1 MKFSTKK
8 TLTPFW
14 GCTEKGL
21 QKMCHCHR
29 EGVKCTCAV
38 EHSRLQ
44 LNSPMTFSQ
53 VAAKITLLVFN
64 FVKCTFPEVFHLTR
78 FYYFFIDV
86 STQAADA
93 LSLALEDNAP
103 YKVLIFKH
111 CSRRGL
117 LLSKYSL
124 ISISLSPLTHW
135 ESEKH
140 TSLWEA
146 V

>member
-1 MKFSTKK
+1 M
-8 TLTPFW
+8 
-14 GCTEKGL
+14 
-21 QKMCHCHR
+21 
-29 EGVKCTCAV
+29 KCTCAV

-86 STQAADA
+86 STQVADA

-111 CSRRGL
+111 CSTRGL
-117 LLSKYSL
+117 LLSKCSL
-124 ISISLSPLTHW
+124 ISISLSPLTH
-135 ESEKH
+135 
-140 TSLWEA
+140 
-146 V
+146 